1 MTLPSFIA
9 EQLRL
14 RRQFLLFATIG
25 GVATFVDMGALWV
38 ALRLFHLNPYAGRV
52 FSFLCAATF
61 TWLCNRNITF
71 KGQRSRGLAMEY
83 LRFVGVAAIGGSAN
97 YAVYSAV
104 VALTPRLLTLS
115 PEQIGLLPYLGVIIG
130 SGAGLAF
137 NYTGSSKLVFK
148 PPPPPPP

>member
-1 MTLPSFIA
+1 MRALIA
-9 EQLRL
+9 DQLRR

-38 ALRLFHLNPYAGRV
+38 ALGLAHASPYVGRI

-71 KGQRSRGLAMEY
+71 KGQRTHSLAVEY
-83 LRFVGVAAIGGSAN
+83 ARFIGVAAIGGSAN

-104 VALTPRLLTLS
+104 VALTPRVLALTPMQVS
-115 PEQIGLLPYLGVIIG
+115 LLPYIGVIVG
-130 SGAGLAF
+130 SGAGLLF
-137 NYTGSSKLVFK
+137 NYTGTRKLVFK
-148 PPPPPPP
+148 APPKG